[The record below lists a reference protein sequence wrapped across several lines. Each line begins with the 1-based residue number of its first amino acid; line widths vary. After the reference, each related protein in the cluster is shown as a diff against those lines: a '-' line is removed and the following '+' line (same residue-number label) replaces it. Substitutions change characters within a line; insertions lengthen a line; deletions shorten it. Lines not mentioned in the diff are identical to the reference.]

1 MNRRNIL
8 SSILLGLFSPK
19 IPTNNLASYATSL
32 KPSFLEILSQIRT
45 IVFSFY
51 FLQKNKAYHYIMIR
65 YLGVKIN
72 RSLYYIINVLQ
83 IFQGYIK
90 RVKTL

>member
-32 KPSFLEILSQIRT
+32 KPSLGLSKDLILSCDSDLIKKTVESTLNKMTRQFYIENGVPQIK
-45 IVFSFY
+45 F
-51 FLQKNKAYHYIMIR
+51 FLDFNEEDDWASAAPT
-65 YLGVKIN
+65 G
-72 RSLYYIINVLQ
+72 
-83 IFQGYIK
+83 
-90 RVKTL
+90 